1 MRRSGR
7 GNQKYQRKF
16 LNCSF
21 WLTCPPASP
30 YTLRAMLCD
39 VPVNLG
45 DRSYNIHIGAGVLDR
60 LGALCAEAGL
70 KGKCLVITDENVG
83 GHYAQITLKSLEA
96 AGIEASL
103 ATLPPGEQTKCGDE
117 VFSLY
122 SKCIECGL
130 DRHSF
135 IVALG
140 GGVVGDLAGYVA
152 ATYLRGIP
160 FVQVPTSLLAMVDS
174 SVGGKTGINLPE
186 GKNLVG
192 AFYQPE
198 LVLADLQT
206 LETLAS
212 REYRAGLAEVVKYGI
227 IHDAPFFQTLEE
239 NVEKLLEVGN
249 TELLAKVVG
258 RCCEIK
264 ADVVAQDER
273 EGGLRAILNFGHT
286 AGHALEK
293 VAGYGEYV
301 HGEAVAIGSVFAAR
315 ASVELTG
322 LLQAGCDRI
331 EKIFQALELPVNAPG
346 YEWPDLRAA
355 LSVDK
360 KTVGGMPKF
369 VLVPK
374 IGKSTIGNEIPEET
388 MEQIWNGL

>member
-1 MRRSGR
+1 
-7 GNQKYQRKF
+7 
-16 LNCSF
+16 
-21 WLTCPPASP
+21 
-30 YTLRAMLCD
+30 MLYD

-45 DRSYNIHIGAGVLDR
+45 ERSYKIHIGAGVLGR
-60 LGALCAEAGL
+60 LGGLCAGAGL

-83 GHYAQITLKSLEA
+83 DHYAKAVLQSLDA
-96 AGIEASL
+96 AGFSASL
-103 ATLPPGEQTKCGDE
+103 VILPAGEATKCGDR

-122 SKCIECGL
+122 SECIAAGL

-192 AFYQPE
+192 AFYQPQ

-206 LETLAS
+206 LETLAD

-227 IHDAPFFQTLEE
+227 IYDAPFFQLLEE
-239 NVEKLLEVGN
+239 NITDLLNAGKV
-249 TELLAKVVG
+249 ELLAKVVG

-286 AGHALEK
+286 VGHAVEK
-293 VAGYGEYV
+293 TAGYGEVV
-301 HGEAVAIGSVFAAR
+301 HGEGVSIGSVFAAR
-315 ASVELTG
+315 ASVERSG
-322 LLQAGCDRI
+322 LSAAECERI
-331 EKIFQALELPVNAPG
+331 EKIFNALGLPVNAPK
-346 YEWPDLRAA
+346 YNWSDLRTA

-369 VLVPK
+369 VLVPE
-374 IGKSTIGNEIPEET
+374 IGKSTIGNEIPEEL
-388 MEQIWNGL
+388 MEQIWINL

>member
-1 MRRSGR
+1 
-7 GNQKYQRKF
+7 
-16 LNCSF
+16 
-21 WLTCPPASP
+21 
-30 YTLRAMLCD
+30 MLYD

-45 DRSYNIHIGAGVLDR
+45 DRSYTIHIGTGVLDR
-60 LGALCAEAGL
+60 LGALCDEVGL
-70 KGKCLVITDENVG
+70 KGKCLIITDENVDPLYSG
-83 GHYAQITLKSLEA
+83 IAQKSLET
-96 AGIEASL
+96 AGFSVAVEAVP
-103 ATLPPGEQTKCGDE
+103 AGEQTKSGE
-117 VFSLY
+117 QVFHLY
-122 SKCIECGL
+122 SRCIEAGL
-130 DRHSF
+130 DRKSF

-140 GGVVGDLAGYVA
+140 GGVIGDLAGYVA

-198 LVLADLQT
+198 LVLADL
-206 LETLAS
+206 ETLKTLPP

-227 IHDAPFFQTLEE
+227 IYDAPFFESLEQE
-239 NVEKLLEVGN
+239 IAQFSDVANA
-249 TELLAKVVG
+249 ELLARVVG

-301 HGEAVAIGSVFAAR
+301 HGEAVSVGSVFAAR
-315 ASVELTG
+315 ASVEVTG
-322 LLQAGCDRI
+322 LPQDECNRI
-331 EKIFQALELPVNAPG
+331 ESVFQALGLPVRAPE
-346 YEWPDLRAA
+346 YDWPKLRDAM
-355 LSVDK
+355 SVDK
-360 KTVGGMPKF
+360 KTVGGMPRF
-369 VLVPK
+369 VLASA
-374 IGKSTIGNEIPEET
+374 IGNVSIGNEIPEDL
-388 MEQIWNGL
+388 MAQLWKGL

>member
-1 MRRSGR
+1 
-7 GNQKYQRKF
+7 
-16 LNCSF
+16 
-21 WLTCPPASP
+21 
-30 YTLRAMLCD
+30 MLYD

-45 DRSYNIHIGAGVLDR
+45 DRSYIIHIGAGVLGR

-70 KGKCLVITDENVG
+70 KGKCLIITDENVG
-83 GHYAQITLKSLEA
+83 GYYAKATVESLES
-96 AGIEASL
+96 AGFSASV
-103 ATLPPGEQTKCGDE
+103 ATLPAGEQTKCGDQ
-117 VFSLY
+117 VFELY
-122 SKCIECGL
+122 SRCIDFGL

-140 GGVVGDLAGYVA
+140 GGVIGDLAGYVA

-198 LVLADLQT
+198 LVLADL
-206 LETLAS
+206 ETLITLPA

-227 IHDAPFFQTLEE
+227 IYDGPFFDFLEG
-239 NVEKLLEVGN
+239 NIEKLSEVG
-249 TELLAKVVG
+249 TVELLAKVVG

-301 HGEAVAIGSVFAAR
+301 HGEAVSIGSIFAAR
-315 ASVELTG
+315 ASVALTG
-322 LLQAGCDRI
+322 LSPADCERI
-331 EKIFQALELPVNAPG
+331 EKMF
-346 YEWPDLRAA
+346 AA
-355 LSVDK
+355 LGLPLHAPEYDWPQLRDAMKVDK

-369 VLVPK
+369 VLASA
-374 IGKSTIGNEIPEET
+374 IGTVSIGNEIPEDL
-388 MEQIWNGL
+388 MEQIWKGL

>member
-1 MRRSGR
+1 
-7 GNQKYQRKF
+7 
-16 LNCSF
+16 
-21 WLTCPPASP
+21 
-30 YTLRAMLCD
+30 MLYD

-45 DRSYNIHIGAGVLDR
+45 DRSYNIHIGTGVLDR
-60 LGALCAEAGL
+60 LGALCAEVGL
-70 KGKCLVITDENVG
+70 TGKCLIITDENVG
-83 GHYAQITLKSLEA
+83 GLYAETAMESLKSGGFTAEV
-96 AGIEASL
+96 
-103 ATLPPGEQTKCGDE
+103 ATLQPGEQTKCGE
-117 VFSLY
+117 RVFELY
-122 SKCIECGL
+122 SRCIEAGL
-130 DRHSF
+130 DRKSF

-140 GGVVGDLAGYVA
+140 GGVIGDLAGYVA

-198 LVLADLQT
+198 LVLADLDT
-206 LETLAS
+206 LKTLPV

-227 IHDAPFFQTLEE
+227 IYDGPFFDFLEI
-239 NVEKLLEVGN
+239 NIEKLSEVGN
-249 TELLAKVVG
+249 VELLAQVVG
-258 RCCEIK
+258 RCCEVK

-293 VAGYGEYV
+293 VAGYGEYI
-301 HGEAVAIGSVFAAR
+301 HGEGVAIGSIFAAR
-315 ASVELTG
+315 ASVEMSG
-322 LLQAGCDRI
+322 LSRTECERI
-331 EKIFQALELPVNAPG
+331 EKMFSDLGLPVRAPEYGWPELRNAMT
-346 YEWPDLRAA
+346 
-355 LSVDK
+355 VDK

-369 VLVPK
+369 VLASK
-374 IGKSTIGNEIPEET
+374 IGTVSIGNEIPEAL

>member
-1 MRRSGR
+1 
-7 GNQKYQRKF
+7 
-16 LNCSF
+16 
-21 WLTCPPASP
+21 
-30 YTLRAMLCD
+30 MLYD

-45 DRSYNIHIGAGVLDR
+45 DRSYIIHIGAGVLGR

-70 KGKCLVITDENVG
+70 KGKCLIITDENVG
-83 GHYAQITLKSLEA
+83 GYYAKATVESLES
-96 AGIEASL
+96 AGFSASV
-103 ATLPPGEQTKCGDE
+103 ATLPAGEQTKCGDQ
-117 VFSLY
+117 VFELY
-122 SKCIECGL
+122 SRCIDFGL

-140 GGVVGDLAGYVA
+140 GGVIGDLAGYVA

-198 LVLADLQT
+198 LVLADL
-206 LETLAS
+206 ETLITLPA

-227 IHDAPFFQTLEE
+227 IYDGPFFDFLEG
-239 NVEKLLEVGN
+239 NIEKLSEVG
-249 TELLAKVVG
+249 TVELLAKVVG

-301 HGEAVAIGSVFAAR
+301 HGEAVSIGSIFAAR
-315 ASVELTG
+315 ASVVLTG
-322 LLQAGCDRI
+322 LTQADCDRI
-331 EKIFQALELPVNAPG
+331 EKMFADLDLPVRAPE
-346 YEWPDLRAA
+346 YSWADLRVA
-355 LSVDK
+355 LTVDK
-360 KTVGGMPKF
+360 KTVGGMPRF
-369 VLVPK
+369 VLASE
-374 IGKSTIGNEIPEET
+374 IGTVSIGNEIPEDL
-388 MEQIWNGL
+388 MEQIWKGL

>member
-1 MRRSGR
+1 
-7 GNQKYQRKF
+7 
-16 LNCSF
+16 
-21 WLTCPPASP
+21 
-30 YTLRAMLCD
+30 MLYD

-45 DRSYNIHIGAGVLDR
+45 ERSYEIHIGAGVLDQ
-60 LGALCAEAGL
+60 LGGLCEKVGL
-70 KGKCLVITDENVG
+70 KGRCLVITDENVN
-83 GHYAQITLKSLEA
+83 GHYAQAVIQSLE
-96 AGIEASL
+96 GEGFSTGL
-103 ATLPPGEQTKCGDE
+103 TVLPAGEQTKCAE
-117 VFSLY
+117 RVFELY
-122 SKCIECGL
+122 SRCIEAGL

-140 GGVVGDLAGYVA
+140 GGVIGDLAGYVA

-192 AFYQPE
+192 AFYQPQ
-198 LVLADLQT
+198 LVLADLNT
-206 LETLAS
+206 LKTLPP

-227 IHDAPFFQTLEE
+227 ICDAPFFKQLEE
-239 NVEKLLEVGN
+239 NKA
-249 TELLAKVVG
+249 ELLDLEKVELLSEMVG

-286 AGHALEK
+286 VGHAVEK
-293 VAGYGEYV
+293 VAGYGEV
-301 HGEAVAIGSVFAAR
+301 IHGEGVSIGSIFAAR
-315 ASVELTG
+315 ASVELNELSLEECT
-322 LLQAGCDRI
+322 RI
-331 EKIFQALELPVNAPG
+331 EKIFQDLELPINAPS
-346 YEWPDLRAA
+346 YNWSDLRAA

-369 VLVPK
+369 VLV
-374 IGKSTIGNEIPEET
+374 STIGKASIGHEISEEL
-388 MEQIWNGL
+388 MKQIWINL

>member
-1 MRRSGR
+1 
-7 GNQKYQRKF
+7 
-16 LNCSF
+16 
-21 WLTCPPASP
+21 
-30 YTLRAMLCD
+30 MLYD

-45 DRSYNIHIGAGVLDR
+45 ERSYNIHIGAGVLGQ
-60 LGALCAEAGL
+60 LGELSSGVGL

-83 GHYAQITLKSLEA
+83 RLYGTPAVKALED
-96 AGIEASL
+96 AGFEVSIV
-103 ATLPPGEQTKCGDE
+103 TLPAGEQTKCGDQ

-122 SKCIECGL
+122 SECIKAGL
-130 DRHSF
+130 DRKSF

-140 GGVVGDLAGYVA
+140 GGVIGDLAGYVA
-152 ATYLRGIP
+152 ASYLRGIP

-198 LVLADLQT
+198 LVLADL
-206 LETLAS
+206 ETLRTLDS

-227 IHDAPFFQTLEE
+227 IHDAPFF
-239 NVEKLLEVGN
+239 KLLEEHLSELSDVEN
-249 TELLAKVVG
+249 TTFLSKVVG

-264 ADVVAQDER
+264 ADVVTRDER

-286 AGHALEK
+286 VGHAVEK

-301 HGEAVAIGSVFAAR
+301 HGEGVSIGSVYAAR
-315 ASVELTG
+315 ASVEQTG
-322 LLQAGCDRI
+322 LSQSECDRI
-331 EKIFQALELPVNAPG
+331 ETILKMLGLPLNAPE
-346 YEWPDLRAA
+346 YNWLDLRAA
-355 LSVDK
+355 LAVDK

-369 VLVPK
+369 VLISE
-374 IGKSTIGNEIPEET
+374 IGTSSIGHEIPEEL
-388 MEQIWNGL
+388 MEQLWAGL

>member
-1 MRRSGR
+1 
-7 GNQKYQRKF
+7 
-16 LNCSF
+16 
-21 WLTCPPASP
+21 
-30 YTLRAMLCD
+30 MLYD

-45 DRSYNIHIGAGVLDR
+45 DRSYHIHIGAGILDQ
-60 LGALCAEAGL
+60 LGGLCSEAGL
-70 KGKCLVITDENVG
+70 KGKCLVITDENVC
-83 GHYAQITLKSLEA
+83 GHYLGTAVKSLENSGYTA
-96 AGIEASL
+96 ASVM
-103 ATLPPGEQTKCGDE
+103 LPPGEQTKCGDQ
-117 VFSLY
+117 VFQLY
-122 SKCIECGL
+122 SRCIEAGL

-140 GGVVGDLAGYVA
+140 GGVIGDLAGYVA
-152 ATYLRGIP
+152 ATFLRGIP
-160 FVQVPTSLLAMVDS
+160 FVQVPTTLLSMVDS

-206 LETLAS
+206 LETLPI

-227 IHDAPFFQTLEE
+227 IYDAPFFE
-239 NVEKLLEVGN
+239 LLEDRVGELTN
-249 TELLAKVVG
+249 LGNNPLLAKVVG

-264 ADVVAQDER
+264 AAVVEQDER

-286 AGHALEK
+286 AGHALEN

-301 HGEAVAIGSVFAAR
+301 HGEGVAIGSVYAAR
-315 ASVELTG
+315 ASVEFSG
-322 LLQAGCDRI
+322 LSQPECDRI
-331 EKIFQALELPVNAPG
+331 EQIFHKLELPVSAPG
-346 YEWPDLRAA
+346 YQWEKLRSA

-369 VLVPK
+369 VLVSE
-374 IGKSTIGNEIPEET
+374 IGKSSIGNEIPEDR
-388 MEQIWNGL
+388 MEQLWNGLG

>member
-1 MRRSGR
+1 
-7 GNQKYQRKF
+7 
-16 LNCSF
+16 
-21 WLTCPPASP
+21 
-30 YTLRAMLCD
+30 MLYD

-45 DRSYNIHIGAGVLDR
+45 ERSYGIHIGAGVLDR
-60 LGALCAEAGL
+60 LGGLCAEVDL
-70 KGKCLVITDENVG
+70 KGKCLVVTDENVG
-83 GHYAQITLKSLEA
+83 GLYAQAVLQSLET
-96 AGIEASL
+96 AGFSATL
-103 ATLPPGEQTKCGDE
+103 ATLPPGEATKCGDR

-122 SKCIECGL
+122 SACIAAGL
-130 DRHSF
+130 DRRSF

-192 AFYQPE
+192 AFHQPQ

-206 LETLAS
+206 LETLS
-212 REYRAGLAEVVKYGI
+212 KREYRAGLAEVVKYGI

-239 NVEKLLEVGN
+239 NITDLLNPKN
-249 TELLAKVVG
+249 TGLLAKVVG

-264 ADVVAQDER
+264 AEVVAKDER

-286 AGHALEK
+286 VGHAVEK
-293 VAGYGEYV
+293 VAGYGEVV
-301 HGEAVAIGSVFAAR
+301 HGEGVSIGSVFAAR
-315 ASVELTG
+315 ASVE
-322 LLQAGCDRI
+322 QAGLPQTDCIRI
-331 EKIFQALELPVNAPG
+331 EQFFRTLELPVNAPK
-346 YEWPDLRAA
+346 YNWPDLRDA
-355 LSVDK
+355 LAVDK

-369 VLVPK
+369 VLVPTL
-374 IGKSTIGNEIPEET
+374 GKSTIGNEIPEEL
-388 MEQIWNGL
+388 MEQLWKEL

>member
-1 MRRSGR
+1 
-7 GNQKYQRKF
+7 
-16 LNCSF
+16 
-21 WLTCPPASP
+21 
-30 YTLRAMLCD
+30 MLYD

-45 DRSYNIHIGAGVLDR
+45 DRSYNIHIGAGVLDQ
-60 LGALCAEAGL
+60 LGGLCSGSGL
-70 KGKCLVITDENVG
+70 KGKCLVITDENAG
-83 GHYAQITLKSLEA
+83 EHYAKTALHSLEA
-96 AGIEASL
+96 AGFMVNP
-103 ATLPPGEQTKCGDE
+103 ATLPAGEQTKCGDQ

-122 SKCIECGL
+122 SRCIEAGL
-130 DRHSF
+130 DRRSF

-140 GGVVGDLAGYVA
+140 GGVIGDLAGFVA

-192 AFYQPE
+192 SFYQPE
-198 LVLADLQT
+198 LVLADLDT
-206 LETLAS
+206 LRTLPI

-227 IHDAPFFQTLEE
+227 ICDSPFFQLLEE
-239 NVEKLLEVGN
+239 SIAALRNPSNV
-249 TELLAKVVG
+249 ELLAKVVG

-264 ADVVAQDER
+264 ADVVEQDER

-286 AGHALEK
+286 VGHAVEK
-293 VAGYGEYV
+293 VAGYGKYV

-322 LLQAGCDRI
+322 LPQADCDRI
-331 EKIFQALELPVNAPG
+331 EKIFQALGLPVNAPG
-346 YEWPDLRAA
+346 CRWPDLRAA
-355 LSVDK
+355 LAVDK

-369 VLVPK
+369 VLGPE
-374 IGKSTIGNEIPEET
+374 IGKVSINNEIPEET
-388 MEQIWNGL
+388 MERIWHGLDK

>member
-1 MRRSGR
+1 
-7 GNQKYQRKF
+7 
-16 LNCSF
+16 
-21 WLTCPPASP
+21 LTCPPASL
-30 YTLRAMLCD
+30 YTLRAMLYD

-45 DRSYNIHIGAGVLDR
+45 DRSYGIHIGAGVLDR
-60 LGALCAEAGL
+60 LGRLCAEVGL
-70 KGKCLVITDENVG
+70 KGKGLIITDENVG
-83 GHYAQITLKSLEA
+83 GHYAATVLASLET
-96 AGIEASL
+96 AGISTSL
-103 ATLPPGEQTKCGDE
+103 ATLPAGEKTKCGDQ
-117 VFSLY
+117 VFELY
-122 SKCIECGL
+122 SRCIEVGL

-135 IVALG
+135 IIALG
-140 GGVVGDLAGYVA
+140 GGVIGDLAGYVA

-192 AFYQPE
+192 AFYQPK

-206 LETLAS
+206 LETLSA

-227 IHDAPFFQTLEE
+227 IHDAPFFKTLEDNINE
-239 NVEKLLEVGN
+239 ILNVGN
-249 TELLAKVVG
+249 VELLAKMVG

-286 AGHALEK
+286 VGHAVEK
-293 VAGYGEYV
+293 VAGYGEVV
-301 HGEAVAIGSVFAAR
+301 HGEGVSMGSVFAAR

-322 LLQAGCDRI
+322 LSQAGCDRI
-331 EKIFQALELPVNAPG
+331 EQIFQALELPVKAPG
-346 YEWPDLRAA
+346 YNWKDLRAA
-355 LSVDK
+355 LAVDK

-369 VLVPK
+369 VLVSE
-374 IGKSTIGNEIPEET
+374 IGTSSIGNEISEEL
-388 MEQIWNGL
+388 MEQLWNGL